1 MLLGLAG
8 LVVALAVGIALFF
21 SVGLAAALIGGLF
34 LGISMTVIKIFIV
47 PRFEQRD
54 KMRLATDNVRII
66 PEKLEVRFDNYKN
79 GYVID
84 CYYHSPETGRQF
96 VFTTQPMPKDPTPY
110 LMDTKITVVTNRI
123 DYSNYYVDL
132 GGFSGCLPDNRQ

>member
-1 MLLGLAG
+1 MLLALLCTIILIAAVAG
-8 LVVALAVGIALFF
+8 LFF

-34 LGISMTVIKIFIV
+34 MGISMTVIKLFIL
-47 PRFEQRD
+47 PRFEKRD
-54 KMRLATDNVRII
+54 KMRLANDNVRII
-66 PEKLEVRFDNYKN
+66 PEKLEVRYDNYKN

-96 VFTTQPMPKDPTPY
+96 VFTTQPLPNDPTPY
-110 LMDTKITVVTNRI
+110 LRDTKITVVANRI

-132 GGFSGCLPDNRQ
+132 GGIGGYLPDNRL